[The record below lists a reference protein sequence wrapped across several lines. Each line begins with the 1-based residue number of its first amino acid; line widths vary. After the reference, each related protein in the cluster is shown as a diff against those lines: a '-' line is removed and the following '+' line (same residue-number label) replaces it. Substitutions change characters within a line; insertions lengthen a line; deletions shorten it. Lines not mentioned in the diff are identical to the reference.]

1 MPNLKGFPK
10 LKRLRIRGTD
20 VTGEGLN
27 NLADAK
33 NLERV
38 ELRDSSLDD
47 AGLALLST
55 LPKMTYVDISECR
68 LVSPEGMQKIG
79 DMKNLQVLI
88 LWETKADDQLVSSI
102 ADITSIRQLDLKATS
117 ITDESIDSLMKLTN
131 LEDS

>member
-1 MPNLKGFPK
+1 M
-10 LKRLRIRGTD
+10 
-20 VTGEGLN
+20 
-27 NLADAK
+27 
-33 NLERV
+33 

-131 LEDS
+131 LEDLNVAGTQLSDESFRKLEHFRNSRN

>member
-1 MPNLKGFPK
+1 M
-10 LKRLRIRGTD
+10 R
-20 VTGEGLN
+20 
-27 NLADAK
+27 K

-79 DMKNLQVLI
+79 DMKNLQVSDPLGN
-88 LWETKADDQLVSSI
+88 QSG
-102 ADITSIRQLDLKATS
+102 
-117 ITDESIDSLMKLTN
+117 
-131 LEDS
+131 